1 MMIVIIA
8 VAIWGGIASVAL
20 ALAWQAMGT
29 DALLMAP
36 LGGSSAVLLLAV
48 SVAFI
53 RTDYYGHYWKQS
65 HSKSR

>member
-20 ALAWQAMGT
+20 AWQAMGT
-29 DALLMAP
+29 DALLIAP